1 MKNLICTVL
10 ISFILVFVASAQQVE
25 QITMEKKGLKKT
37 YLHGEESIDSKQLF
51 SLLKSN
57 PNSLDSY
64 KTSKTFSAVGLSSMA
79 CGTVF
84 IGIGFY
90 YSIKSAQAVG
100 DDDLAGTTDYSN
112 KSTNNILIGA
122 GFYVLSVP
130 FFLLS
135 NSQFKK
141 SINLYNASSST
152 GSLNDI
158 DLYVG
163 FTDNG
168 IGIGLRF

>member
-1 MKNLICTVL
+1 MKRLFFTGIL
-10 ISFILVFVASAQQVE
+10 SFILVFVVSAQQVE
-25 QITMEKKGLKKT
+25 QITMEKQGLKKA
-37 YLHGEESIDSKQLF
+37 YLHGDESIDSKQL
-51 SLLKSN
+51 SSILKSN
-57 PNSLDSY
+57 PTSADTY
-64 KTSKTFSAVGLSSMA
+64 KTSKIWSTAGLTSMA

-84 IGIGFY
+84 IGVGFY
-90 YSIKSAQAVG
+90 YSVKSAQAVG
-100 DDDLAGTTDYSN
+100 DNDLVNTTDYSN

-130 FFLLS
+130 FLLLS
-135 NSQFKK
+135 NSSLKK

-152 GSLNDI
+152 GRLNDI

-168 IGIGLRF
+168 IGFELSF